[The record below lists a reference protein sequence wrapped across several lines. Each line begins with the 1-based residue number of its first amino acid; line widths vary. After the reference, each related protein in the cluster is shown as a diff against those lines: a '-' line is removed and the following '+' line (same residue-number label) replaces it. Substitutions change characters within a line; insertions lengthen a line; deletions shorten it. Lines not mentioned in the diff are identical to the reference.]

1 MQRKHCAS
9 LRSQER
15 SGPENYRDPATMP
28 DSATTSRPALAAA
41 RAKSTWRLLD
51 GIAPS
56 DANVILAAAK
66 TRRILANSDIVNQGD
81 PANYLFLLTR
91 GRARFFFNTHDGR
104 KVLLHW
110 LPPGE
115 IIGAAALL
123 TDPSCYLVST
133 ESLKDSDILVW
144 DRVTIR
150 GLAAKYPR
158 LLENALTTASEYLAL
173 YLATHNALISRTPC
187 ERLGRLLTCLAE
199 AIGEK
204 TPGGFEFDATNEELA
219 DATNLTPFT
228 VSRLLSK
235 WQRDH
240 TIGKRRG
247 KILVKAPE
255 RLSLHID

>member
-1 MQRKHCAS
+1 M
-9 LRSQER
+9 
-15 SGPENYRDPATMP
+15 ENYQDPAIMP
-28 DSATTSRPALAAA
+28 DSATTSRPALSAA

-56 DANVILAAAK
+56 DANVILAAAR

-81 PANYLFLLTR
+81 PANHLFLLTR
-91 GRARFFFNTHDGR
+91 GRARFFFNTHDGK
-104 KVLLHW
+104 KVLLFW
-110 LPPGE
+110 LTPGE
-115 IIGAAALL
+115 IIGAVALL
-123 TDPSCYLVST
+123 SEPSCYLVST

-150 GLAAKYPR
+150 GLAVKYPR
-158 LLENALTTASEYLAL
+158 LIENALTTASEYLTW
-173 YLATHNALISRTPC
+173 YLATHNALISRTPG
-187 ERLGRLLTCLAE
+187 ERLARLLICLAE

-204 TPGGFEFDATNEELA
+204 TLGGSEFDATNEELA

-240 TIGKRRG
+240 TIVKRRG
-247 KILVKAPE
+247 KILLKFPE
-255 RLSLHID
+255 RLTLQID

>member
-1 MQRKHCAS
+1 MS
-9 LRSQER
+9 LHSQPR
-15 SGPENYRDPATMP
+15 SGIANYQDPATMP
-28 DSATTSRPALAAA
+28 DSATTSRPALSAA
-41 RAKSTWRLLD
+41 RPKSTWRLLD
-51 GIAPS
+51 GIATT
-56 DANVILAAAK
+56 DANAILAAAK
-66 TRRILANSDIVNQGD
+66 TRRILANSGIVNQGD

-110 LPPGE
+110 LTPGE
-115 IIGAAALL
+115 IIGAMTLL
-123 TDPSCYLVST
+123 TDPARYLVST
-133 ESLKDSDILVW
+133 ESLKDSEILVW

-158 LLENALTTASEYLAL
+158 LLENALTTASEYLAW
-173 YLATHNALISRTPC
+173 YLATHNALISLTPG
-187 ERLGRLLTCLAE
+187 ERLGRLLICLAE

-204 TPGGFEFDATNEELA
+204 TLGGFEFDATNEELA

-247 KILVKAPE
+247 KILLRFPE
-255 RLSLHID
+255 RLSLQFD